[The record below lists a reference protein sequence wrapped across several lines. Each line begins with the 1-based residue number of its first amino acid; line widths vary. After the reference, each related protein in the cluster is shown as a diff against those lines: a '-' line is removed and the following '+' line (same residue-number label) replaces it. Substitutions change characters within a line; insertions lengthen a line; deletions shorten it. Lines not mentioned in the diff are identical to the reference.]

1 MAEETLEKGLT
12 VHELE
17 RRARQS
23 GGKAKKPEAVKA
35 FAGNPLHR
43 EVELALAEQ
52 MGRRVRVTA
61 GRKGGTLQ
69 VEFLDDAD
77 LKALANR
84 LTGEDKEAVKLI

>member
-1 MAEETLEKGLT
+1 M
-12 VHELE
+12 
-17 RRARQS
+17 
-23 GGKAKKPEAVKA
+23 
-35 FAGNPLHR
+35 
-43 EVELALAEQ
+43 
-52 MGRRVRVTA
+52 TA